1 LKVRTP
7 PKLNVGQLGC
17 HRTESAFS
25 GDRHAT
31 GDSRKRWAA
40 RADGDRAAAVRAKR
54 PVAAIASGHGP
65 DSDAGRTGPTAS
77 AGVASPSLTTEYTPE
92 EVDDLVAPMDEREVR
107 ALFIEQLKADAGG
120 WPAMVRGIGVLLMLA
135 TAGLIA
141 QRSISR
147 QLPAITAKL
156 SAAAMDH
163 WLGRAGCLL
172 ARLLM
177 EAASVGVFAPPARV
191 SSASPSA
198 LALKNWSRISSRESF
213 S

>member
-1 LKVRTP
+1 M
-7 PKLNVGQLGC
+7 
-17 HRTESAFS
+17 
-25 GDRHAT
+25 
-31 GDSRKRWAA
+31 WANW
-40 RADGDRAAAVRAKR
+40 V
-54 PVAAIASGHGP
+54 AIARNQHFLATDMPRVTRASAGLRVPTAIALLLCALSALLLPSPAAMALNP
-65 DSDAGRTGPTAS
+65 DAWRTGSTAS

-107 ALFIEQLKADAGG
+107 ALFIEQLKTDAGG